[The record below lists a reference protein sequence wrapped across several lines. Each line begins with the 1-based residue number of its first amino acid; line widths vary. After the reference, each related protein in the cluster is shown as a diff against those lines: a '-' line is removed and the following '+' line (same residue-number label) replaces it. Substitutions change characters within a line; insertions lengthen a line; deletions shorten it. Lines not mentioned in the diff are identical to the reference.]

1 MHLSAAKASLQN
13 LGQQM
18 ETSVLPH
25 PRMHSASYNDQPIK
39 EKKWGR
45 WLYFNPYK
53 DKKKHSE
60 RATRTNDDQQKIW
73 TIQNATNDHPES
85 CKKS

>member
-39 EKKWGR
+39 AEKMGKMIV
-45 WLYFNPYK
+45 F
-53 DKKKHSE
+53 
-60 RATRTNDDQQKIW
+60 
-73 TIQNATNDHPES
+73 
-85 CKKS
+85 